1 MQHDD
6 GHRASD
12 VTRILAEWQA
22 GADGAF
28 DRLLPIVY
36 DELKALARRQLRHR
50 RTDHDTL
57 NTTALVHEA
66 YLKLTGGTQPTLHD
80 RHHFLSVAATAM
92 RHILVDYAR
101 RRQSAKRGG
110 GRLWALNDA
119 DAAVTDARLDLVAVS
134 DAISRLDAIDPRLAR
149 LVDLRVFAGMS
160 VEETAGVL
168 DLSER
173 TVKRD
178 WQKARAFLAGE
189 LADGTRE

>member
-1 MQHDD
+1 MQDD
-6 GHRASD
+6 RTRVSD
-12 VTRILAEWQA
+12 VTRILADWQA

-28 DRLLPIVY
+28 DRLMPIVY

-57 NTTALVHEA
+57 DTTALVHEA
-66 YLKLTGGTQPTLHD
+66 YLKLLGGTQPTLHD

-101 RRQSAKRGG
+101 RRQAGKRGG
-110 GRLWALNDA
+110 GRLWTLGDDDVAVADARVDIIAVNDA
-119 DAAVTDARLDLVAVS
+119 IGRLE
-134 DAISRLDAIDPRLAR
+134 AIDARLAR

-160 VEETAGVL
+160 VEETATLL
-168 DLSER
+168 DVSPR

-189 LADGTRE
+189 LGDPGAA